1 MYLRSEHIA
10 LEQNP
15 LSVPQLKP
23 LIGKEDPTILEIGA
37 NVGQTT
43 QEFLREMPRSIIF
56 CFEPEP
62 RAIRKFRQ
70 RISSPNV
77 TLFECAVG
85 DQNGV
90 VTFNQSDGEGAAK
103 DWDQSGSIRKP
114 KRHLDIWPMVKFE
127 TQIEV
132 PIVRLD
138 DWALD
143 KNLGQIDLIWA
154 DTQGAES
161 DLIAGG
167 ASVIRNA
174 RLLFIEYGVIEY
186 YEGQVSLDDLC
197 GALFDLGFVLCRKFP
212 LDALFVNKNLVD
224 LKQIRFP
231 ITRNTHCP
239 CGSGLRYKHCHGA
252 AQ

>member
-1 MYLRSEHIA
+1 MYLRSEHIP
-10 LEQNP
+10 LERSP
-15 LSVPQLKP
+15 LTVAQLKP
-23 LIGKEDPTILEIGA
+23 LIGKDDPVILEIGA

-43 QEFLREMPRSIIF
+43 EEFLREMPEARIF

-62 RAIRKFRQ
+62 RAIAKFKA

-85 DQNGV
+85 DQNGI

-114 KRHLDIWPMVKFE
+114 KKHLDIWPTVTFRK
-127 TQIEV
+127 QIDV

-143 KNLGQIDLIWA
+143 KNLGNIDLIWA

-174 RLLFIEYGVIEY
+174 RFLFIEYGVIEY

-197 GALFDLGFVLCRKFP
+197 GALFDLGLVLCRKFP
-212 LDALFVNKNLVD
+212 LDALFGNKNLVD
-224 LKQIRFP
+224 LGTISFP
-231 ITRNTHCP
+231 ITRNTPCP
-239 CGSGLRYKHCHGA
+239 CGSEQRYKHCHGSE
-252 AQ
+252 Q

>member
-1 MYLRSEHIA
+1 MYLRSQHIP
-10 LEQNP
+10 LERSP

-23 LIGKEDPTILEIGA
+23 LIGKDDPTIIEVGA

-43 QEFLREMPRSIIF
+43 EEFLREMPNSRVY

-62 RAIRKFRQ
+62 RAIKKFRE
-70 RISSPNV
+70 RITSPNV

-90 VTFNQSDGEGAAK
+90 VAFNQSDGEGAAK

-114 KRHLDIWPMVKFE
+114 KRHLETWPTVKFE
-127 TQIEV
+127 KQIEV

-143 KNLGQIDLIWA
+143 KNFGHIDLIWA

-161 DLIAGG
+161 DLVAGG
-167 ASVIRNA
+167 ASLIRNS
-174 RLLFIEYGVIEY
+174 RWLFIEYGVIEY

-197 GALFDLGFVLCRKFP
+197 GALFDLGLVLYRKFP
-212 LDALFVNKNLVD
+212 LDALFVNKTLVD
-224 LKQIRFP
+224 LRRISFP
-231 ITRNTHCP
+231 ITRNTSCP
-239 CGSGLRYKHCHGA
+239 CGSGLRYKHCHGSG
-252 AQ
+252 Q

>member
-1 MYLRSEHIA
+1 MYLRSQHIP
-10 LEQNP
+10 LERTP
-15 LSVPQLKP
+15 LAVPQLKP
-23 LIGKEDPTILEIGA
+23 LIGKDDPVILEIGA

-43 QEFLREMPRSIIF
+43 EEFLREMPLSRIL

-62 RAIRKFRQ
+62 RAIRKFKD

-85 DQNGV
+85 DQNGI

-114 KRHLDIWPMVKFE
+114 KRHLETWPTVTFDK
-127 TQIEV
+127 QIEV

-143 KNLGQIDLIWA
+143 KNLGAIDLIWA

-174 RLLFIEYGVIEY
+174 RFLFIEYGVIEY

-197 GALFDLGFVLCRKFP
+197 SALFDLGLVLYRKFP

-224 LKQIRFP
+224 LRAISFP
-231 ITRNTHCP
+231 ITRNTSCP
-239 CGSGLRYKHCHGA
+239 CGSGQRYKHCHGSG
-252 AQ
+252 Q